1 MSVWEIRNFL
11 MNTVAWVGPA
21 SETEFV
27 PDFGVSFWQLF
38 DNKTPGQPLEWSARP
53 ELVAFAPEG
62 RKKLPPRAD
71 VSPFTAAGLVVNEKV
86 RTSLGDFL
94 TQFGQLLEIN
104 VDGKTEY
111 YYNVTNVVPCID
123 TERSEIA
130 AGFVEVPVFQEQLVP
145 VEPSIFIEPVIHAR
159 IFVNDAA
166 KLILEERIAANKIRG
181 MDFKSWGS
189 SNDKKVA

>member
-11 MNTVAWVGPA
+11 MNTVAWVGPSPE
-21 SETEFV
+21 SEFI

-38 DNKTPGQPLEWSARP
+38 DTKTPGMPLEWQARP

-86 RTSLGDFL
+86 RAALGDFL
-94 TQFGQLLEIN
+94 TQFGQLLEIS

-123 TERSEIA
+123 AEHSEIE
-130 AGFVEVPVFQEQLVP
+130 AGYVEVPVFKEQLVP
-145 VEPSIFIEPVIHAR
+145 TEPSIFIEPAIHSR

-166 KLILEERIAANKIRG
+166 KSILEGRIAANKIRG
-181 MDFKSWGS
+181 MDFKQWGS